1 MKHFLHSGLHLKDMT
16 VRPISSKNGHI
27 TNTKKGNCCLTRY
40 QIQKIWAEGISM
52 SLTRVSWKWDEDP
65 TEVKIVFFFFEWGKA
80 NYYYYYYYYLNLLC
94 CWSLIDLMKEKR
106 RHDVGEPTEEII
118 VRFMQWVKKEKT
130 QELFFFFCLF
140 KKLFDTYMVMDSHLK
155 VTRRKQNQKHK
166 KHQKKMLQKMFMC
179 NTQPSRL
186 HAQLW
191 GVRKEI
197 HQHMS
202 IQFRQSF
209 YLQTLLLCTS
219 AADNVLNQS

>member
-65 TEVKIVFFFFEWGKA
+65 TEVKIDFFFFEWGKA
-80 NYYYYYYYYLNLLC
+80 NYYYYYYYLNLLC

-130 QELFFFFCLF
+130 QELFFFFAFLRSCLI
-140 KKLFDTYMVMDSHLK
+140 
-155 VTRRKQNQKHK
+155 RI
-166 KHQKKMLQKMFMC
+166 
-179 NTQPSRL
+179 
-186 HAQLW
+186 W
-191 GVRKEI
+191 
-197 HQHMS
+197 
-202 IQFRQSF
+202 
-209 YLQTLLLCTS
+209 
-219 AADNVLNQS
+219 